1 MNLIRL
7 LLSFLAVLVL
17 AVYGYAQ
24 KPFYGEIQAFKAQD
38 SARFPPK
45 NAILFVGSSSFRMW
59 DNMQGMFPGYTIIN
73 RGFGGSTLAQLADYM
88 NDIVFPYK
96 PKQIVIYS
104 GENDIATD
112 SVSAFTVFER
122 FKTVYDMIR
131 AKFPGVSIVYVSIK
145 PSPSRVQHLNTVQ
158 TANRLIRSFLKNKSN
173 ARFVDVY
180 AGMVDASGMPKQE
193 LFLEDD
199 LHMNQQGYKIWQKAI
214 QPHLL
219 K

>member
-7 LLSFLAVLVL
+7 LASFLFIL
-17 AVYGYAQ
+17 ALTVTGSAQ
-24 KPFYGEIQAFKAQD
+24 KPFYNEIQEFKKQD
-38 SARFPPK
+38 STRFPPK

-59 DNMQGMFPGYTIIN
+59 ENMQQMFPGYTVIN

-88 NDIVFPYK
+88 NDIVLPYK

-112 SVSAFTVFER
+112 SASAFMVFER
-122 FKTVYDMIR
+122 FKAVYDMIK
-131 AKFPGVSIVYVSIK
+131 AKLPHVSILYISIK
-145 PSPSRVQHLNTVQ
+145 PSPSRMHYANTMQ

-173 ARFVDVY
+173 ARFIDVY
-180 AGMVDASGMPKQE
+180 SLMLNPSGQPKQE

-199 LHMNQQGYKIWQKAI
+199 LHMNQQGYSIWQKAI

>member
-1 MNLIRL
+1 MNLIRP
-7 LLSFLAVLVL
+7 LLSFFFVL
-17 AVYGYAQ
+17 ALTVTGSAQ
-24 KPFYGEIQAFKAQD
+24 KPFYNEIQEFKKQD

-59 DNMQGMFPGYTIIN
+59 DNMQQMFPGYTVIN
-73 RGFGGSTLAQLADYM
+73 RGFGGSTLKQLADYM
-88 NDIVFPYK
+88 NDIVLPYN

-112 SVSAFTVFER
+112 SASAFMVFER

-131 AKFPGVSIVYVSIK
+131 AKLPHVSIVYISIK
-145 PSPSRVQHLNTVQ
+145 PSPSRMHYANTMQ
-158 TANRLIRSFLKNKSN
+158 TANRLIKSFLKNKSN

-180 AGMVDASGMPKQE
+180 SLMLSSSGQPRQE

-199 LHMNQQGYKIWQKAI
+199 LHMNQKGYSIWQKAI